1 MGGRSL
7 HSTRLDMQQIDVEPA
22 GKVRLAAGLPSSPWG
37 DMQMPVIA
45 QIAALPSRRDA
56 AGDLQVLLVTSRT
69 NRRWMLP
76 KGWPMSGKSEAEAA
90 RVEAL
95 EEAGVQGIIDQDP
108 IGSYGYVKD
117 RGQDTARGAR
127 ARVYALEV
135 TDQLDQWDEMHQ
147 RERRWMWSTVGVGAR
162 PIAVSARGRLTRR
175 RQGSVRTGSAGASD
189 RRVWLT

>member
-1 MGGRSL
+1 
-7 HSTRLDMQQIDVEPA
+7 
-22 GKVRLAAGLPSSPWG
+22 
-37 DMQMPVIA
+37 MPVIT
-45 QIAALPSRRDA
+45 QIAALPWRRDA

-95 EEAGVQGIIDQDP
+95 EEAGVQGIVDRDP

-117 RGQDTARGAR
+117 RGQHTARGAR

-147 RERRWMWSTVGVGAR
+147 RDRRWMSPSDGALLVSEPDLSR
-162 PIAVSARGRLTRR
+162 FLLEVASCDGAKAPQKRDQPVPPIV
-175 RQGSVRTGSAGASD
+175 ASG
-189 RRVWLT
+189 